1 MVGSRSCNIL
11 LLLSEF
17 AELRSLKQSKKI
29 HGKKAFPSAGCTAS
43 GQLQASGYAINQCSG
58 APVGLLVAQLNELC
72 FDVFVDYPPLT
83 IQMTEKFWASVD

>member
-17 AELRSLKQSKKI
+17 EALRSLKQSKKI

-43 GQLQASGYAINQCSG
+43 GQLQGGYAINQCSG

-83 IQMTEKFWASVD
+83 IQMTEKFGASVD

>member
-17 AELRSLKQSKKI
+17 EALRSLKQSKKI
-29 HGKKAFPSAGCTAS
+29 HGKKAFPSAGTAS

-58 APVGLLVAQLNELC
+58 APVGLLAAQLNELC

-83 IQMTEKFWASVD
+83 IQMTEKFGASVD